1 MWQMTSTNGRWVRF
15 DDQPIAVVT
24 ASDAGLA
31 ARVSDPAPVEVAP
44 MSGQFHTP
52 PAGRLDSLA
61 VFLRAGQILGDP
73 AKVTGQ
79 PPKRP
84 TVIGSA
90 APNLTF

>member
-15 DDQPIAVVT
+15 DDQPGAVT
-24 ASDAGLA
+24 ASDPHLA
-31 ARVSDPAPVEVAP
+31 ALVSDPAPVEVAP

-73 AKVTGQ
+73 STVTGQ
-79 PPKRP
+79 PPTRP
-84 TVIGSA
+84 TVTGSA